1 MKAMEGVRRVTNR
14 MELIQGLKSK
24 LLKARL
30 SLIAVTILLGVS
42 AVTNVVMYNKLQDS
56 KEVVA
61 KQKVQITELEN
72 TIEVI
77 ETEREELAIKLDIAN
92 SFETLMDKVAN
103 LEDLALE
110 AVHNA
115 QKVVEDK
122 ITYVNKYNKV
132 RTTDISYVDYVLDE
146 TTGETV
152 RTFETNEEMYVV
164 YLSNSENIE
173 LLNNNLVKQYRSGL
187 NNYEEAIKEVEDTVI
202 IRHDL
207 K

>member
-14 MELIQGLKSK
+14 MELIQGLRSK

-30 SLIAVTILLGVS
+30 SLIAVTMLLVLS
-42 AVTNVVMYNKLQDS
+42 AGMNIVMYNKLQDS
-56 KEVVA
+56 KEVVT
-61 KQKVQITELEN
+61 KQEIKITELEN
-72 TIEVI
+72 TVAAI
-77 ETEREELAIKLDIAN
+77 ETEKEELAIKLDIAN

-146 TTGETV
+146 TTGETI
-152 RTFETNEEMYVV
+152 RTFETNKEMYVV
-164 YLSNSENIE
+164 YLSNSENVE
-173 LLNNNLVKQYRSGL
+173 LLNNNLVNQYRSGL
-187 NNYEEAIKEVEDTVI
+187 NDYEKAIKEVNDTVI

>member
-14 MELIQGLKSK
+14 MELIQGLKNK

-61 KQKVQITELEN
+61 KQEVQITELEN
-72 TIEVI
+72 TINVV

-110 AVHNA
+110 AAHNA
-115 QKVVEDK
+115 
-122 ITYVNKYNKV
+122 VNKIEGYVSNYLLK
-132 RTTDISYVDYVLDE
+132 TDISYVDYVLDE
-146 TTGETV
+146 TTGETI
-152 RTFETNEEMYVV
+152 RTFETNKEMYVV
-164 YLSNSENIE
+164 YISNND
-173 LLNNNLVKQYRSGL
+173 NVKQLDKEISLQYNLGTYD
-187 NNYEEAIKEVEDTVI
+187 YEEAINKIEDTVI

>member
-14 MELIQGLKSK
+14 MELIQGLRKS
-24 LLKARL
+24 LVKARL

-42 AVTNVVMYNKLQDS
+42 AVANVVMYNKLQDS

-61 KQKVQITELEN
+61 KQEVQITELEN
-72 TIEVI
+72 TINVV

-132 RTTDISYVDYVLDE
+132 RTTDISYIDYVLDE

-152 RTFETNEEMYVV
+152 RTFETNKEMYVV
-164 YLSNSENIE
+164 YLSNSENVE

>member
-61 KQKVQITELEN
+61 KQEVQITELEN
-72 TIEVI
+72 TIEVV

-110 AVHNA
+110 AAHNA
-115 QKVVEDK
+115 
-122 ITYVNKYNKV
+122 VNKVEGYVSNYLLK
-132 RTTDISYVDYVLDE
+132 TDISYVDYVLDE
-146 TTGETV
+146 TTGETI
-152 RTFETNEEMYVV
+152 RTFETNKEMYVV
-164 YLSNSENIE
+164 YISNSDN
-173 LLNNNLVKQYRSGL
+173 VKQLDKEISLQYNLGT
-187 NNYEEAIKEVEDTVI
+187 YDYKEAINKVEDTVI

>member
-14 MELIQGLKSK
+14 MELVQNLRSK

-30 SLIAVTILLGVS
+30 SLIAVTLLLGVS
-42 AVTNVVMYNKLQDS
+42 AVTNIVMYNKLQDAE
-56 KEVVA
+56 EVVT
-61 KQKVQITELEN
+61 KQEAQITELEN
-72 TIEVI
+72 TIEVV
-77 ETEREELAIKLDIAN
+77 ETEKAELAVKLDMAN
-92 SFETLMDKVAN
+92 SFSTLMDKVAN

-152 RTFETNEEMYVV
+152 RTFETNKEMYVV
-164 YLSNSENIE
+164 YLSNSENVE